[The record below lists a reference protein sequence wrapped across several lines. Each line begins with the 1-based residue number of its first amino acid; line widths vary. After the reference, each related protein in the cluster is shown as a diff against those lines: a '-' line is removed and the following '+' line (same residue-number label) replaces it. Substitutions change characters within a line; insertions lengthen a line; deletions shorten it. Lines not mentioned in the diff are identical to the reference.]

1 MFASQPFDGA
11 SSGETVLLPTAAPNA
26 QPARKDDA
34 FSCLPVTI
42 RMVENAA
49 SKRSVDGEIRFHG
62 TQPDVLLLVGA
73 VEAVSQSSAS
83 FEFSINDGTGRIRAR
98 WFANVAELPLDQL
111 IPGKYVSIAAQ
122 LRSSPALHLSITT
135 ARVIR
140 SADEISYHSIEA
152 AHAALKLQ
160 RQAALPKATPDP
172 LAITP
177 SPRKHTP
184 SALPLETTPPKTEE
198 LTPSTTHG
206 GGEQAV
212 QELETVHACPEKPVA
227 IAFKG
232 ASLGPTIIRF
242 LQQRGEGKEEGVGV
256 ADIVHGLASSAS
268 ESDVRSALERLVGE
282 GDVFNTIDDD
292 HFQAM

>member
-11 SSGETVLLPTAAPNA
+11 SSGETVSLPTAAPTA
-26 QPARKDDA
+26 QPARRDEA

-42 RMVENAA
+42 RMIENAA
-49 SKRSVDGEIRFHG
+49 SKRPVDGEIRFHG

-122 LRSSPALHLSITT
+122 LRSSPALHLFITN

-160 RQAALPKATPDP
+160 LQAA
-172 LAITP
+172 
-177 SPRKHTP
+177 
-184 SALPLETTPPKTEE
+184 
-198 LTPSTTHG
+198 
-206 GGEQAV
+206 
-212 QELETVHACPEKPVA
+212 TVFER
-227 IAFKG
+227 
-232 ASLGPTIIRF
+232 ASLGAAIISF

-282 GDVFNTIDDD
+282 GDAFRTIDDD